1 MSMRTIEVD
10 LITQSIA
17 KMCIDACYYLSED
30 VYGALVAAEKQEES
44 ALGKEIIGKII
55 ENADIAKND
64 QMPICQDTGMTVI
77 FMEIGQ
83 DVHLV
88 GGNLEEAVN
97 AGVAKGYT
105 EGYLRKSVVGE
116 PLFNRQN
123 TTNNTPAILHTS
135 IVPGDKVKIK
145 LAPKGFGSENKSALK
160 MLVPADGVEGV
171 KKVVLDTVKLAGPNA
186 CPPMVIGVGIGG
198 TMEKS
203 TLLAKKALLRSVNK
217 RNAHP
222 DYANLEAELLELV
235 NKTGVGPQGL
245 GGKFTALAVNIEYF
259 ATHIAGLPVAVN
271 INCHATRHAEVEL

>member
-1 MSMRTIEVD
+1 MRTIEVD
-10 LITQSIA
+10 QITQAIA

-30 VYGALVAAEKQEES
+30 VYDALVTAEKQEES
-44 ALGKEIIGKII
+44 ALGKEIIGKIV

-64 QMPICQDTGMTVI
+64 QVPICQDTGMAVI

-116 PLFNRQN
+116 PLFNRKN
-123 TTNNTPAILHTS
+123 TTNNTPAILHIT
-135 IVPGDKVKIK
+135 IVPGDKLKIK

-171 KKVVLDTVKLAGPNA
+171 KKVVLDTVKAAGPNA

-203 TLLAKKALLRSVNK
+203 TLLAKKALLRSLNK
-217 RNAHP
+217 RNPNP
-222 DYANLEAELLELV
+222 DYAKLEAELLELV
-235 NKTGVGPQGL
+235 NKSGVGPQGL
-245 GGKFTALAVNIEYF
+245 GGITTALAVNIEYF